1 MLKRPS
7 FIAKIFLIAA
17 FFFVFTIPVPAAM
30 NDYCI
35 TPPFIVGGVNP
46 NLLLM
51 IDNSA
56 SMFDLT
62 YLDKGRFTGTCSGSG
77 ACSNTV
83 SCPVGQTCNSITYT
97 REPMYCYDQT
107 YNFNFHYTGQL
118 SGTGLNI
125 MNMISNNGIF
135 YRGSLFPGKLRQIY
149 TRHFV
154 CQRDQPQ
161 QYHTPKTVTKFVAE
175 GNYLNWLSA
184 SKFDIQKQILTGGKY
199 DAVNTELIQETRGCV
214 GRRFIKEPIKNQTY
228 VEGWTACA
236 DPLTCTSSSS
246 CICPLG
252 LTFGIRGPKHQY
264 SETLLSPGGQTYL
277 EIYAGNYIESCEGG

>member
-1 MLKRPS
+1 MCINGTNLN
-7 FIAKIFLIAA
+7 
-17 FFFVFTIPVPAAM
+17 
-30 NDYCI
+30 NDI
-35 TPPFIVGGVNP
+35 
-46 NLLLM
+46 
-51 IDNSA
+51 
-56 SMFDLT
+56 
-62 YLDKGRFTGTCSGSG
+62 K
-77 ACSNTV
+77 
-83 SCPVGQTCNSITYT
+83 
-97 REPMYCYDQT
+97 
-107 YNFNFHYTGQL
+107 
-118 SGTGLNI
+118 
-125 MNMISNNGIF
+125 
-135 YRGSLFPGKLRQIY
+135 
-149 TRHFV
+149 
-154 CQRDQPQ
+154 
-161 QYHTPKTVTKFVAE
+161 PKTVTTFIAE

-277 EIYAGNYIESCEGG
+277 EIYAGNYIESNCQKAVDDIVNQENKNTITNDIELCLDYDSKGKYCSLDITVSCDDDADCAGTPGTCNGIV